1 MSVSPYS
8 IIHAVLVARKSNKSL
23 SIPIEL
29 SSEKNV
35 ENVNKIHALV
45 DTGAGGKFIN
55 QNFAHR
61 KGYPLKTLDKL
72 LAVYNVDGTPNKK
85 GTIRNSTELWMKVN
99 RKKRREELLVT
110 GLGSQKVILGFP
122 WLEETNPDVNWRK
135 GTLKWRT
142 PELRDI
148 GNLIAN
154 HPKRKKTKIP
164 KVSIEEIPEPIST
177 LATIPEWYPTGHVVL
192 HESII
197 ENLENSTKTL
207 LHYINSYNTLEEQ
220 ISAWLKDDSEE

>member
-1 MSVSPYS
+1 MTTSVSPYL

-29 SSEKNV
+29 SSEKSVKNV
-35 ENVNKIHALV
+35 DKIHALV
-45 DTGAGGKFIN
+45 DTGAGGKFID
-55 QNFAHR
+55 QGFAQR
-61 KGYPLKTLDKL
+61 KGYLLKTLDKP

-99 RKKRREELLVT
+99 GRKRKEELLVT
-110 GLGSQKVILGFP
+110 GLGTQKVILGFP

-148 GNLIAN
+148 GKLIASY
-154 HPKRKKTKIP
+154 PKKRKTKTP
-164 KVSIEEIPEPIST
+164 RVSIEEIPKPVST
-177 LATIPEWYPTGHVVL
+177 LGSFFAGV
-192 HESII
+192 
-197 ENLENSTKTL
+197 
-207 LHYINSYNTLEEQ
+207 
-220 ISAWLKDDSEE
+220 